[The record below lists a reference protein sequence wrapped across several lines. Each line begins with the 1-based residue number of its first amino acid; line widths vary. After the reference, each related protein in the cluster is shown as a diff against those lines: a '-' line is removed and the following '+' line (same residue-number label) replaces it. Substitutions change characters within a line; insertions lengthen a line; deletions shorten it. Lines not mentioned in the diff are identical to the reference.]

1 MFVDELTIHVKAGD
15 GGNGVERW
23 LHVKGKEFGGPS
35 GGDGGRGGSVYAV
48 ATRNLNLLAKYRN
61 KKQFDAEAGGA
72 GGNRSLHGA
81 GGEDLDI
88 LLPVGSVLTNKE
100 TNEKVFLQEEGE
112 RILLL
117 KGGNGGYGNEHFK
130 GPTNQNPKETT
141 PGKPGGEADFYIE
154 VEIIADAGLIG
165 LPNAG
170 KSSLLNALT
179 SAGAKIGD
187 YPFTTL
193 EPNLGEYFGFII
205 SDIPGLIEG
214 AAEGKGLGH
223 KFLRH
228 VKRTKILIHLVS
240 LENEDVVDTYK
251 TIRKE
256 LEEFDKELTEK
267 KEIVVL
273 TKTDLI
279 EDKKQIEKISK
290 KIEKLNKNVTTLTLY
305 DDASI
310 KTFGDLLTK
319 ELSSE
324 K

>member
-1 MFVDELTIHVKAGD
+1 
-15 GGNGVERW
+15 
-23 LHVKGKEFGGPS
+23 
-35 GGDGGRGGSVYAV
+35 
-48 ATRNLNLLAKYRN
+48 
-61 KKQFDAEAGGA
+61 
-72 GGNRSLHGA
+72 
-81 GGEDLDI
+81 
-88 LLPVGSVLTNKE
+88 
-100 TNEKVFLQEEGE
+100 
-112 RILLL
+112 
-117 KGGNGGYGNEHFK
+117 
-130 GPTNQNPKETT
+130 
-141 PGKPGGEADFYIE
+141 
-154 VEIIADAGLIG
+154 
-165 LPNAG
+165 
-170 KSSLLNALT
+170 
-179 SAGAKIGD
+179 
-187 YPFTTL
+187 
-193 EPNLGEYFGFII
+193 
-205 SDIPGLIEG
+205 
-214 AAEGKGLGH
+214 
-223 KFLRH
+223 LRH